1 MLAHK
6 KDSTTQSG
14 FTLTELIISISIIGV
29 IAGGVY
35 GFFGT
40 SIKSYFKLQEDSLA
54 MSDVAANSQRIA
66 NVIRGTTDI
75 TVASNSSVS
84 MYSYF
89 SPYDQYVSLIKYY
102 PDGTGKK
109 LLADVTRMTSNPPVG
124 TLISGSLKTVTI
136 IENFYVP
143 SGTNTFEY
151 LDSSGSTLTT
161 PISDLHTIKGVRVNL
176 ASKAEG
182 TNGTVSKMSI
192 EVALRNRKTNL

>member
-1 MLAHK
+1 MLAPSSVNK
-6 KDSTTQSG
+6 QSG
-14 FTLTELIISISIIGV
+14 FTITELIISIAIIGL

-35 GFFGT
+35 SFFGT
-40 SIKSYFKLQEDSLA
+40 SIKNYFKLQQDSLA
-54 MSDVAANSQRIA
+54 ISDLAANSQRVA
-66 NVIRGTTDI
+66 NVIRGATDI
-75 TVASNSSVS
+75 TAANNSNIT

-102 PDGTGKK
+102 PDASGKN
-109 LLADVTRMTSNPPVG
+109 LVADVTRMTSNPPIG
-124 TLISGSLKTVTI
+124 TQITSSLKTVTI
-136 IENFYVP
+136 IDNFYVV

-151 LDSSGSTLTT
+151 LDSSGSTLSI

-182 TNGTVSKMSI
+182 ANGTVSKMSI